1 MAQQIKDPV
10 LSQLWLGSQLWHR
23 FHPWTLELR
32 MRVCP
37 PPKNLQM
44 DSRTD
49 KGIQGSYKNQVAI
62 SDTTKCLTLYGSKWK
77 KGWKEAMMNKLVKL
91 ELWICCD
98 PVRGEGHGKPVCQR
112 EGSPQVSSQ
121 NKGLGTPKV

>member
-1 MAQQIKDPV
+1 
-10 LSQLWLGSQLWHR
+10 
-23 FHPWTLELR
+23 
-32 MRVCP
+32 
-37 PPKNLQM
+37 M

-98 PVRGEGHGKPVCQR
+98 LHLYLFLAGWLKAVQVLETQQPPEPQGPKQSLPSLPLVGCQR
-112 EGSPQVSSQ
+112 
-121 NKGLGTPKV
+121 GT

>member
-37 PPKNLQM
+37 PQ
-44 DSRTD
+44 R
-49 KGIQGSYKNQVAI
+49 I
-62 SDTTKCLTLYGSKWK
+62 CKWI
-77 KGWKEAMMNKLVKL
+77 L
-91 ELWICCD
+91 ELI
-98 PVRGEGHGKPVCQR
+98 R
-112 EGSPQVSSQ
+112 EFREVTRIR
-121 NKGLGTPKV
+121 LL